1 MGGGGKAMRPLPICE
16 FHNKQANNRSGQQVG
31 PSARA
36 VVVVVLVEGVLSTG
50 SPCLLLFLMGHKI

>member
-1 MGGGGKAMRPLPICE
+1 MRPLPICE